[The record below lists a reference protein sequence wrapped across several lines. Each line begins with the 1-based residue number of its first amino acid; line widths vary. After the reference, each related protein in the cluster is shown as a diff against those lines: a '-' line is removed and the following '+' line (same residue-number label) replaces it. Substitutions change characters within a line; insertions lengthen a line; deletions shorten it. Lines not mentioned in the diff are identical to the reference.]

1 MHNNSKLFICFLIFL
16 NIINI
21 LSKASFATISRL
33 TYDTGHILGSEDLKI
48 NRKGTLSIEDINC
61 PTNIGRKLEEKL
73 QYYNLEYRGTF
84 LETLSNTTKY
94 NEVCRIYNESMI
106 SLLQCPKEEVQAPT
120 AIIALLKIFCHIKKE
135 ITMKYVQ
142 CCSRIEVLKSG
153 DSSNREISCIFAY
166 CSTVCLANQISE
178 CGVEEDLKDIY
189 YYLNGA
195 SMLLGVEAA
204 LRHDV
209 SPPQML
215 EAYNKI
221 PLKCREMMEKSV
233 SASMG
238 KF

>member
-1 MHNNSKLFICFLIFL
+1 
-16 NIINI
+16 
-21 LSKASFATISRL
+21 
-33 TYDTGHILGSEDLKI
+33 
-48 NRKGTLSIEDINC
+48 
-61 PTNIGRKLEEKL
+61 
-73 QYYNLEYRGTF
+73 
-84 LETLSNTTKY
+84 
-94 NEVCRIYNESMI
+94 MI

-142 CCSRIEVLKSG
+142 CMSNIEKLFIEKCQKGCSRIEVLKSG

-221 PLKCREMMEKSV
+221 PLKCREMMEKS
-233 SASMG
+233 G
-238 KF
+238 K